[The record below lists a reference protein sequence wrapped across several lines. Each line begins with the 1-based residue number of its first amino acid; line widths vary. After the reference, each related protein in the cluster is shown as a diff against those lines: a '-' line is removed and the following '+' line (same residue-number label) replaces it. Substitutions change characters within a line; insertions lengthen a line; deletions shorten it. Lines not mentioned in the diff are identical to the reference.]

1 MFTQIEYIGSVKIMQ
16 KSESRVYLD
25 HAATTAVRPE
35 VIDTVTDVL
44 KNHYGNPSSFYL
56 EGHESAK
63 ILENSRKIVSQALN
77 ADPKEIYFTSCGTEA
92 DNWAVKGTAF
102 AKKEQGKHII
112 SSKIEHHAVLHSL
125 DWLAK
130 QGFEIQLLDVDEYGR
145 VNPDDLRA
153 AIRPDTILVTI
164 MMANNE
170 VGTIQ
175 PIAEL
180 GKICREHKVLFH
192 TDAVQ
197 AFGAIPI
204 DVEAMN
210 IDLLS
215 LSGHK
220 LYAPKGV
227 GALYMRKGV
236 RIESLIHGGAQ
247 EMRKRAGTENLPYI
261 AGLAKAV
268 ELAMS
273 EMEENRERLI
283 EMREYLKDEILKSIP
298 HSKLNG
304 HPEERLPNNLNF
316 SFEFIEGESI
326 LLMLDAL
333 GYDCSSGSACTSAS
347 LDPSHVLLAMGMPHE
362 IAHGS
367 LRVTFGKENTMAD
380 IEKFAREL
388 PPVIERLRMM
398 SPLWED
404 FRHGKIDALIP

>member
-1 MFTQIEYIGSVKIMQ
+1 MEKC
-16 KSESRVYLD
+16 EARVYLD

-35 VIDTVTDVL
+35 VIDTVTDIL
-44 KNHYGNPSSFYL
+44 KNHYGNPSSFYK
-56 EGHESAK
+56 EGHDSAH
-63 ILENSRKIVSQALN
+63 ILEQSRETLARALN
-77 ADPKEIYFTSCGTEA
+77 ASPGEIFFTSCGTEA
-92 DNWAVKGTAF
+92 DNWAIKGTAF
-102 AKKEQGKHII
+102 ARKDKGKHII

-145 VNPDDLRA
+145 VNPEELRA

-175 PIAEL
+175 PVAEL
-180 GKICREHKVLFH
+180 GKICRERKVLFH

-197 AFGAIPI
+197 AFGAVPI
-204 DVEAMN
+204 DVAAMN

-227 GALYMRKGV
+227 GALYIRKGI
-236 RIESLIHGGAQ
+236 RIDSLIHGGAQ
-247 EMRKRAGTENLPYI
+247 EMKKRAGTENIPFI

-268 ELAMS
+268 ELAMADMDS
-273 EMEENRERLI
+273 NRARLI
-283 EMREYLKDEILKSIP
+283 EMREFLKKEILQNIP

-326 LLMLDAL
+326 LLMLDAM
-333 GYDCSSGSACTSAS
+333 GYGCSSGSACTSAS
-347 LDPSHVLLAMGMPHE
+347 LDPSHVLLAMGLPHE

-367 LRVTFGKENTMAD
+367 LRITFGKENTLAD
-380 IEKFAREL
+380 AEKFAREL
-388 PPVIERLRMM
+388 PPVIKRLREM
-398 SPLWED
+398 SPLWEE
-404 FRHGKIDALIP
+404 FQHGKIEALIP